1 MKKIF
6 IFVFFILIF
15 FVLTS
20 CVDPNADPN
29 EEKVSWKSGFYTNV
43 VDVKNLGLRLGLRTD
58 GYYQIIQMNDDLS
71 NLSNKNVLIFPSHYK
86 GIPIMGLG
94 TADDRTWFSP
104 EPPTYTNDY
113 CSMHGI
119 YEYSFYMTHQTRESD
134 VKIDTFYVCNH
145 HGTDNVYTIYVNSS
159 DVYSRDS
166 FKKYVYM
173 SDINRKQNP
182 TIPECDHN
190 IDKLYF
196 HPYVYE
202 FLDVFPLFYRINEEK
217 FKSLLNLELKMVATK
232 EFQEFILN
240 NILEFK
246 INELGIEEEYLY
258 DVEYLLQGKFDY
270 FYYCYVDVV
279 LKKWFIEPNIY
290 FYNNTSETDEDIYWI
305 DHNDNGETLFTPY
318 EPYNEGKTFLG
329 WYTEKE
335 CINEWNFDTKIKLG
349 ENEVL
354 NLYAKWG

>member
-6 IFVFFILIF
+6 IFVFFLLNF

-20 CVDPNADPN
+20 CVDSNTDPN

-58 GYYQIIQMNDDLS
+58 GYYQIIQMNTDMS

-94 TADDRTWFSP
+94 KADDRTLFSP

-119 YEYSFYMTHQTRESD
+119 YEYSFRMAHLAPESD

-145 HGTDNVYTIYVNSS
+145 HGTDNVYTTYEDLSNVF
-159 DVYSRDS
+159 SRDS

-173 SDINRKQNP
+173 SDIFRKQNP

-190 IDKLYF
+190 IGELYF

-290 FYNNTSETDEDIYWI
+290 FYNNTSQTDQDIYWI
-305 DHNDNGETLFTPY
+305 DHNDNGETLFIPY
-318 EPYNEGKTFLG
+318 EPYNNGKKFLG

-335 CINEWNFDTKIKLG
+335 CINEWNFDTKIELG

>member
-6 IFVFFILIF
+6 IFVFFLFNF

-29 EEKVSWKSGFYTNV
+29 EEKVSWRSGFYTNV

-58 GYYQIIQMNDDLS
+58 GYYQIIQMNTDLS

-94 TADDRTWFSP
+94 TADDRTLFSDQP
-104 EPPTYTNDY
+104 ATYTNDY
-113 CSMHGI
+113 CSMHGM
-119 YEYSFYMTHQTRESD
+119 YNYSFSMAQQARDSD

-145 HGTDNVYTIYVNSS
+145 HGITNVYTSS
-159 DVYSRDS
+159 EDLSKVFSMDS

-173 SDINRKQNP
+173 SDIFRKQNP

-190 IDKLYF
+190 IGELDF

-202 FLDVFPLFYRINEEK
+202 FFDVFPLFYSINKEE

-232 EFQEFILN
+232 EFQEFVLN
-240 NILEFK
+240 SILEFK
-246 INELGIEEEYLY
+246 INKVGIEEEYLY
-258 DVEYLLQGKFDY
+258 DLEYLLQRKFDY
-270 FYYCYVDVV
+270 YYYCYVDIV

-318 EPYNEGKTFLG
+318 EPYNNGKTFLG

-335 CINEWNFDTKIKLG
+335 CINEWNFDTKIELG

-354 NLYAKWG
+354 NLYAKWE